1 MNTSSSEPQGSTREQ
16 YPTDLLSTHL
26 RSTHWMSGMPLSY
39 VLEMANE
46 GLNNL
51 SVPAP
56 EQIAPESPECAPGDS
71 F

>member
-56 EQIAPESPECAPGDS
+56 EQVAPESPECAPRDS